1 MVGMVPTMPLRPKR
15 LRSLQRRMGPTA
27 GEGEDIMNRTILIVT
42 LSVLFLT
49 TNTPVWSEEG
59 GRAVKG
65 GATTTVAGGTG
76 APSFTPVITKLTFHW
91 RDGQGHFECL
101 ALAPSAAAGK
111 PGSGNFD
118 TNVMYVTGAIT
129 AVQINGSVATLTG
142 SATVTGL
149 GAGTNLPFTATAER
163 GGPGATFVL
172 IISGL
177 TFDETILEGQI
188 SF

>member
-1 MVGMVPTMPLRPKR
+1 
-15 LRSLQRRMGPTA
+15 
-27 GEGEDIMNRTILIVT
+27 MNRTVLIVT
-42 LSVLFLT
+42 LSVLFLA
-49 TNTPVWSEEG
+49 TNTPVWGEDE

-101 ALAPSAAAGK
+101 ALAPSAAGGK

-129 AVQINGSVATLTG
+129 AVQINGAVAHLQG

-149 GAGTNLPFTATAER
+149 GAGTNVPFTATAER
-163 GGPGATFVL
+163 GGPGTTFVL
-172 IISGL
+172 NISGL
-177 TFDETILEGQI
+177 TFNETILEGQI

>member
-1 MVGMVPTMPLRPKR
+1 
-15 LRSLQRRMGPTA
+15 
-27 GEGEDIMNRTILIVT
+27 MNRTILIVT

-49 TNTPVWSEEG
+49 TNTPVWGEDG

-76 APSFTPVITKLTFHW
+76 APSFVPVITKLTFHW

-101 ALAPSAAAGK
+101 ALAPSAALAHGALPDA

-129 AVQINGSVATLTG
+129 GVQIKGSVAVLTG
-142 SATVTGL
+142 SAKVTGL
-149 GAGTNLPFTATAER
+149 GAGTDVPFTATAER
-163 GGPGATFVL
+163 GGPGTGFVL
-172 IISGL
+172 TISGF
-177 TFDETILEGQI
+177 TFNETILEGEI

>member
-1 MVGMVPTMPLRPKR
+1 MLLRLNR
-15 LRSLQRRMGPTA
+15 RRSLERRREKSLQMK
-27 GEGEDIMNRTILIVT
+27 EDIMNRTVLILV
-42 LSVLFLT
+42 LSVLSLT
-49 TNTPVWSEEG
+49 TTVAWGEEE

-65 GATTTVAGGTG
+65 GATTTIAGGTG

-91 RDGQGHFECL
+91 RNGQGHFECL

-111 PGSGNFD
+111 PGSANFD

-129 AVQINGSVATLTG
+129 AVEINESVAVLTG

-149 GAGTNLPFTATAER
+149 GAGTNVPFTATAER
-163 GGPGATFVL
+163 GGPGTTFVL
-172 IISGL
+172 AISGL
-177 TFDETILEGQI
+177 TFSETILEGQI

>member
-1 MVGMVPTMPLRPKR
+1 
-15 LRSLQRRMGPTA
+15 
-27 GEGEDIMNRTILIVT
+27 MNRTVLILALAVLSMTSST
-42 LSVLFLT
+42 LA
-49 TNTPVWSEEG
+49 WGEEG

-91 RDGQGHFECL
+91 KDGQGHFECL
-101 ALAPSAAAGK
+101 ALAPTSAAAGK

-129 AVQINGSVATLTG
+129 AVQFNGSVAILTG
-142 SATVTGL
+142 SADVTGL

-163 GGPGATFVL
+163 GGPGTTFVL
-172 IISGL
+172 SISGF
-177 TFDETILEGQI
+177 TFSETILEGEI

>member
-1 MVGMVPTMPLRPKR
+1 
-15 LRSLQRRMGPTA
+15 
-27 GEGEDIMNRTILIVT
+27 MNRTILTVALTILSLT
-42 LSVLFLT
+42 TSVLASGEDGART
-49 TNTPVWSEEG
+49 
-59 GRAVKG
+59 VKG

-76 APSFTPVITKLTFHW
+76 APSFVPVITKLTFHW

-101 ALAPSAAAGK
+101 ALAPGAAAGK

-129 AVQINGSVATLTG
+129 AVEINGSTAVLTG

-149 GAGTNLPFTATAER
+149 GAGVNLPFTATAER
-163 GGPGATFVL
+163 GGPGTTFVL
-172 IISGL
+172 AISGL
-177 TFDETILEGQI
+177 TFHETILEGQI

>member
-1 MVGMVPTMPLRPKR
+1 MNGMRLPLA
-15 LRSLQRRMGPTA
+15 LA
-27 GEGEDIMNRTILIVT
+27 V
-42 LSVLFLT
+42 LSLT
-49 TNTPVWSEEG
+49 TSILAWGEEG
-59 GRAVKG
+59 GRAVQG

-76 APSFTPVITKLTFHW
+76 APSFVPVITKLTFHW

-101 ALAPSAAAGK
+101 ALAPSAAPGK

-129 AVQINGSVATLTG
+129 AVEINGSTAVLTG

-149 GAGTNLPFTATAER
+149 GAGANLPFTATAER
-163 GGPGATFVL
+163 GGPGTTFVL
-172 IISGL
+172 AISGL
-177 TFDETILEGQI
+177 TFHETILEGQI

>member
-1 MVGMVPTMPLRPKR
+1 MNRMLLILAITAL
-15 LRSLQRRMGPTA
+15 SLTTSTLA
-27 GEGEDIMNRTILIVT
+27 WGED
-42 LSVLFLT
+42 
-49 TNTPVWSEEG
+49 G

-101 ALAPSAAAGK
+101 ALAPTSAAAGK
-111 PGSGNFD
+111 SGSGNFD

-129 AVQINGSVATLTG
+129 AVEINGSVAVLMG

-149 GAGTNLPFTATAER
+149 GAGPNVPFTATAER
-163 GGPGATFVL
+163 GGPGTTFVL
-172 IISGL
+172 NISGY
-177 TFDETILEGQI
+177 TFNETVLEGQI